1 MEPWRVDR
9 LVKYG
14 RSRNQ
19 SGRDKSL
26 TRRWDQEL
34 YRQGKETCWKG
45 LVNKR
50 SVFNGLSKGVNINGL
65 GGEGAKQ
72 RFEDELE
79 TDKPRDSRSERAEP
93 GKIC

>member
-1 MEPWRVDR
+1 M
-9 LVKYG
+9 
-14 RSRNQ
+14 
-19 SGRDKSL
+19 
-26 TRRWDQEL
+26 
-34 YRQGKETCWKG
+34 
-45 LVNKR
+45 
-50 SVFNGLSKGVNINGL
+50 FNGLLKGVNINGL